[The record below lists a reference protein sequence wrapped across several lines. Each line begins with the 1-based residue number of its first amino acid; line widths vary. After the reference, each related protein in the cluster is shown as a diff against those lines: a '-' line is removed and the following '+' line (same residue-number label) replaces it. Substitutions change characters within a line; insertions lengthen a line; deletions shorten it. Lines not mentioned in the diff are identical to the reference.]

1 MSIKD
6 KIARAEKESCFTDL
20 YTDEE
25 WATKKTMSLVAAE
38 IEFARANLGKSQKE
52 FAEFMGV
59 TQGMVSRWE
68 SGTYNFTI
76 EALSRIAFRLGR
88 SLESFLSAAKPVHD
102 GYIDAD
108 KVLASLPTQ
117 DIFKRLAKDARI
129 RMKPKKAECFST
141 TIVADNDISEV
152 CKGA

>member
-25 WATKKTMSLVAAE
+25 WATKKTMSLIGAE
-38 IEFARANLGKSQKE
+38 IEFARVNLGKSQNE

-68 SGTYNFTI
+68 SGAYNFTI
-76 EALSRIAFRLGR
+76 ETLSRIAFRLGR
-88 SLESFLSAAKPVHD
+88 SPESFFSAAKPVRD
-102 GYIDAD
+102 DYVDAD
-108 KVLASLPTQ
+108 KILASLPTQ
-117 DIFKRLAKDARI
+117 EIYKRLAKDARI
-129 RMKPKKAECFST
+129 RMKPKKATYLSKTLVEG
-141 TIVADNDISEV
+141 DDI
-152 CKGA
+152 